1 MFGTVIFLQVRSF
14 HFTTLIT
21 IKTVHTIN
29 NGVYPNSRIQNTD
42 VLHGSSERVR
52 QRTAGQPRPPGPQQA
67 GPTLWPAASQG
78 TPSRR
83 GVILAISLASIQSGT
98 CPPPDGHTLPPWSLS
113 VRRGREWP
121 GSCRQHVWP
130 SPYPV
135 VLLFWSVTWCA

>member
-52 QRTAGQPRPPGPQQA
+52 QRAAGQPRPPGPQQA
-67 GPTLWPAASQG
+67 GPALWPAASQG

-83 GVILAISLASIQSGT
+83 GVILAACLASIILVLVHHPMATHYRPGAR
-98 CPPPDGHTLPPWSLS
+98 LS
-113 VRRGREWP
+113 VVAESGRGP
-121 GSCRQHVWP
+121 AGSTCGP
-130 SPYPV
+130 ALTLSCYFSG
-135 VLLFWSVTWCA
+135 L